1 MRNILFALSI
11 IVALLSFAVNMN
23 FLVYAVILFAGGLLT
38 QSYKMNGYA
47 MVTLF
52 GCGTQARRQCDDC
65 PEGEPNKLV
74 HAAFVKKS
82 VTIDYSTPQ
91 TYVASILAAELACDA
106 LIVRNISGTKDAPSV
121 KEGKGPGKRISRL
134 VGKDHVINAVDFN
147 YVKNVAF
154 WNDLENSAQNYNLHY
169 FTSNYGWPVTVAISV
184 NATDPITDDITTEI
198 EGMFQVKWGQKGNP
212 VPVLADVDALEAC
225 QQLFDGDG
233 LAIVNQSS
241 STAVVV
247 GSTATVASGSILAIA
262 VDTNVVLDDATVEE
276 GTLPTGLTLSVVN
289 ENILI
294 SGTPTVPGTYPLV
307 ISAEN
312 ACGVSGEWV
321 LTIVVTA

>member
-1 MRNILFALSI
+1 MRKLLFAISL
-11 IVALLSFAVNMN
+11 IVAILSFAVNMN
-23 FLVYAVILFAGGLLT
+23 LIIYAIVFYAAGLLT
-38 QSYKMNGYA
+38 YSYKPNGYA
-47 MVTLF
+47 MLTLF
-52 GCGTQARRQCDDC
+52 GCGTQAKRECDDC
-65 PEGEPNKLV
+65 PEGEPNKIV

-82 VTIDYSTPQ
+82 VTIDYSSPQ
-91 TYVASILAAELACDA
+91 SYVASILAAELACNA

-154 WNDLENSAQNYNLHY
+154 WNDLEDSAQNYNLHY
-169 FTSNYGWPVTVAISV
+169 FTSNYGWPVKVAISV

-225 QQLFDGDG
+225 QQLFDGED
-233 LAIVNQSS
+233 LVIVNQSS

-247 GSTATVASGSILAIA
+247 GSVATVASGSILAIA
-262 VDTNVVLDDATVEE
+262 VDTNVVLDSASVDE
-276 GTLPTGLTLSVVN
+276 GALPTGLTLSVVN
-289 ENILI
+289 ENIQI
-294 SGTPTVPGTYPLV
+294 SGTPTIDGTYPLV
-307 ISAEN
+307 IKGSN
-312 ACGVSGEWV
+312 ACGISGEWI
-321 LTIVVTA
+321 LTIIVT